1 MKKVAILQ
9 SNYIPWKGYFDL
21 ISYVDEFIIYDD
33 MQFTK
38 NDWRNRNKI
47 KTPQGLH
54 WLSIPVGSDTNRK
67 IREVTFTDN
76 NWREKHCK
84 VLEANYKKSP
94 FFEEVFSF
102 IKPIIIDK
110 NLNSLTQLN
119 VSLIKSICSY
129 LGILTP
135 ITYCWDYGLI
145 EGKTERLV
153 NLSQRAKAD
162 IYVSGPAAKDY
173 IEENFFKEQDVQLE
187 WFDYNNY
194 PAYSQL
200 WGSFEH
206 SVSILDLIFNCGK
219 ESYKY
224 MRYVNATI

>member
-54 WLSIPVGSDTNRK
+54 WLSIPVGSDTNRR

-173 IEENFFKEQDVQLE
+173 IEEIFFKEQDVRLE

-194 PAYSQL
+194 PAYPQL

-224 MRYVNATI
+224 MRYVNVTI

>member
-76 NWREKHCK
+76 SWREKHCK
-84 VLEANYKKSP
+84 VLEANYKKAP

-110 NLNSLTQLN
+110 NLNSLTELN

>member
-47 KTPQGLH
+47 KTPQGLN
-54 WLSIPVGSDTNRK
+54 WITIPVGSDNTRR
-67 IREVTFTDN
+67 IRDVIFVN
-76 NWREKHCK
+76 NDWRLKHCK
-84 VLEANYKKSP
+84 TLEANYSKSP
-94 FFEEVFSF
+94 FFEEIFSF
-102 IKPIIIDK
+102 IKPILMDES
-110 NLNSLTQLN
+110 LNSLTELN

-153 NLSQRAKAD
+153 DLCEKSKAD
-162 IYVSGPAAKDY
+162 VYVSGPAAKDY
-173 IEENFFKEQDVQLE
+173 IDQALFDKSKIQLE
-187 WFDYNNY
+187 WFEYPNY
-194 PAYSQL
+194 SEYPQL
-200 WGSFEH
+200 WGEFQH
-206 SVSILDLIFNCGK
+206 SVSILDLMFNCGK
-219 ESYKY
+219 ESYKF
-224 MRYVNATI
+224 MRYANATI

>member
-173 IEENFFKEQDVQLE
+173 IEEIFFKEQDVRLE

-194 PAYSQL
+194 PAYPQL

-224 MRYVNATI
+224 MRYVNVTI

>member
-47 KTPQGLH
+47 KTPQGVS
-54 WLSIPVGSDTNRK
+54 WLTIPVGSDNNRK
-67 IREVTFTDN
+67 IRDVIFAN
-76 NWREKHCK
+76 NDWRLKHCK
-84 VLEANYKKSP
+84 TLEVNYKKSN

-102 IKPIIIDK
+102 IKPIIMDE
-110 NLNSLTQLN
+110 NLSSLTELN
-119 VSLIKSICSY
+119 VCLIRSICDY

-153 NLSQRAKAD
+153 DLCIKSNAD
-162 IYVSGPAAKDY
+162 IYVSGLAAKNY
-173 IEENFFKEQDVQLE
+173 INETLFDENGIHLN
-187 WFDYNNY
+187 WFDYPNY
-194 PAYSQL
+194 SEYPQL
-200 WGSFEH
+200 WGDFEH
-206 SVSILDLIFNCGK
+206 AVSVLDLIFNCGK
-219 ESYKY
+219 DSYKF
-224 MRYVNATI
+224 MRYVNGTI

>member
-33 MQFTK
+33 MQFTTR
-38 NDWRNRNKI
+38 DWRNRNKI
-47 KTPQGLH
+47 KTPQGLY
-54 WLSIPVGSDTNRK
+54 WLSIPVGSNTNRK
-67 IREVTFTDN
+67 IREVVFIDN

-94 FFEEVFSF
+94 FFEEIFSF
-102 IKPIIIDK
+102 IKPILMDES
-110 NLNSLTQLN
+110 LNSLTELN
-119 VSLIKSICSY
+119 VSLIKSICNY

-153 NLSQRAKAD
+153 DLCEKSKAGV
-162 IYVSGPAAKDY
+162 YVSGPAAKNY
-173 IEENFFKEQDVQLE
+173 IDQALFDASKIHLE
-187 WFDYNNY
+187 WFEYPNY
-194 PAYSQL
+194 SEYLQL
-200 WGSFEH
+200 WDGFEH
-206 SVSILDLIFNCGK
+206 SVSILDLMFNCGK

>member
-110 NLNSLTQLN
+110 NLNSLTELN

>member
-1 MKKVAILQ
+1 MKKLAILQ

-47 KTPQGLH
+47 KTPQGLN
-54 WLSIPVGSDTNRK
+54 WITIPVGSDNNRR
-67 IREVTFTDN
+67 IRDVIFIN
-76 NWREKHCK
+76 NDWRLKHCK
-84 VLEANYKKSP
+84 TLEANYRKSP
-94 FFEEVFSF
+94 FFEEIFSF
-102 IKPIIIDK
+102 IKPIIIDE
-110 NLNSLTQLN
+110 NLNSLTELN

-153 NLSQRAKAD
+153 DLCEKSKAD
-162 IYVSGPAAKDY
+162 VYVSGPAAKDY
-173 IEENFFKEQDVQLE
+173 IDQALFDKSKIQLE
-187 WFDYNNY
+187 WFEYPNY
-194 PAYSQL
+194 SEYPQL
-200 WGSFEH
+200 WGEFQH
-206 SVSILDLIFNCGK
+206 SVSILDLMFNCGK
-219 ESYKY
+219 ESYKF
-224 MRYVNATI
+224 MRYANATI